1 LIACLIDDGNQ
12 RLKLERVC
20 VVVVVFLGVR
30 EDERRELN
38 ILLLC
43 RERKKNESQHM
54 WSCV

>member
-43 RERKKNESQHM
+43 RETKKNESQHM